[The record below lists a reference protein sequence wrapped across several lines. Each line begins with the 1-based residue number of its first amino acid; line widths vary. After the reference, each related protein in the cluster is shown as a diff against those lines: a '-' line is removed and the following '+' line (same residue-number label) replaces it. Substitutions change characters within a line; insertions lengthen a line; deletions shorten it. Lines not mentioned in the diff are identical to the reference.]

1 MFNSDNIQAQ
11 NNNTPIKAGP
21 SVPVTLVSV
30 TKGDKG
36 ELKFNFKGTSSTN
49 SGVFTH
55 TEFAIDPSDERW
67 TQVNQDRV
75 MARIL
80 HIGARFADEAVARA
94 AFKGDNWDKYA
105 DNVIKFFSPA
115 VIKNAGALNA
125 KITIREAVG
134 NDGKPKVYNQFPM
147 FPNFLSSEKFPTA
160 FSTSVGYDKYSV
172 ETVTD
177 TPTDMNKASGGDDL
191 PF

>member
-21 SVPVTLVSV
+21 SVSVELLSV

-36 ELKFNFKGTSSTN
+36 ELKFNFKGTDPKN

-55 TEFAIDPSDERW
+55 TEFAIDPTDERW
-67 TQVNQDRV
+67 KQEGQDRA

-80 HIGARFADEAVARA
+80 HIGARFSEESVARA
-94 AFKGDNWDKYA
+94 AFKGDNWEKYA
-105 DNVIKFFSPA
+105 DNVIKFFTPA
-115 VIKNAGALNA
+115 VIELGGALVA
-125 KITIREAVG
+125 KITIRVTAEG
-134 NDGKPKVYNQFPM
+134 KVYNQFPM
-147 FPNFLSSEKFPTA
+147 FPNFLSSQKFPTA
-160 FSTSVGYDKYSV
+160 FSTSIGYDKYSV

-177 TPTDMNKASGGDDL
+177 TPTDMNNTSGTGDL